1 MPAERRLVM
10 LEKYI
15 GEKCMVC
22 GEAFNDSDDMV
33 VCPDCGTPYHRAC
46 WQEKGSCINTE
57 LHTTGQ
63 IWQPEIEEPAQEM
76 IRCVRC
82 GTDNPSTMHF
92 CGQCGLP
99 LNSNEG
105 DIPRP
110 FNSETVSPDAG
121 NENNSFQNMDQS
133 PMGIFSS
140 PVPGQTIKLTAQ
152 SDIGG
157 VKLGDFMEYAGR
169 SSFSLIASFIRF
181 AATKGKVSFNLAAF
195 FFPEFYM
202 FYRKMNKKGVL
213 ILALTF
219 ILSLPSLLYYGQTG
233 TMGMVLFHT
242 AINVKSNEF
251 IMVTNACSIISMVM
265 SVICGLYANY
275 WYYSKAKKEIVSIRA
290 EESLDDKEAVKRIRS
305 RGGTSV
311 PAVVGAIVTEML
323 LSLMFWLALSI
334 VF

>member
-1 MPAERRLVM
+1 M

-15 GEKCMVC
+15 GEKCIVC
-22 GEAFNDSDDMV
+22 GEAFTDDDDMV

-46 WQEKGSCINTE
+46 WLEKGSCINTE
-57 LHTTGQ
+57 LHAAGQ
-63 IWQPEIEEPAQEM
+63 IWQPEVKEPAHET

-99 LNSNEG
+99 LNSSES
-105 DIPRP
+105 DLPRP
-110 FNSETVSPDAG
+110 FNGEAG
-121 NENNSFQNMDQS
+121 TQGMNDDNGSFKHRDEE
-133 PMGIFSS
+133 PIGVFSS
-140 PVPGQTIKLTAQ
+140 PMVGQTIKLTAQ

-157 VKLGDFMEYAGR
+157 IKLGDYMEFAGR

-202 FYRKMNKKGVL
+202 FYRKMNKKGIIVL
-213 ILALTF
+213 VLTF
-219 ILSLPSLLYYGQTG
+219 LLSLPSLLYYGQTG
-233 TMGMVLFHT
+233 SMGGMVLFHT
-242 AINVKSNEF
+242 VIDVKSKEF
-251 IMVTNACSIISMVM
+251 IMATNACSLISMVL
-265 SVICGLYANY
+265 SIICGLYANY
-275 WYYSKAKKEIVSIRA
+275 WYYTKARKEIEKIRA
-290 EESLDDKEAVKRIRS
+290 DKTLDEKEAVSRIRA

-311 PAVVGAIVTEML
+311 PAVIGAIVAEML

-334 VF
+334 VY